1 MADDRQLSKSIY
13 LYVYTCYIILQL
25 LHLQFDIVIMPFN
38 NSLRHRRSNIVLPLC
53 LVCND
58 SHRSKSILKC
68 DFLSVQKSKLLHMCC
83 LIELP
88 FGCHKSPELSK
99 SDYYWTQNID
109 KKYIIEII
117 RNATLPNNSSFYSNI
132 KKIWKSGFCF

>member
-1 MADDRQLSKSIY
+1 M
-13 LYVYTCYIILQL
+13 QL

-68 DFLSVQKSKLLHMCC
+68 DFLSVQKSKSLHMFY

-88 FGCHKSPELSK
+88 FCCHKALELSK
-99 SDYYWTQNID
+99 SDYYWTQNINKNYVYHRND
-109 KKYIIEII
+109 KECHFARYV
-117 RNATLPNNSSFYSNI
+117 SSCFYSGI
-132 KKIWKSGFCF
+132 KKINLVKWLLFFMTFMF

>member
-1 MADDRQLSKSIY
+1 M
-13 LYVYTCYIILQL
+13 QL

-117 RNATLPNNSSFYSNI
+117 RNATLPNNSSFYSGI
-132 KKIWKSGFCF
+132 KKIWKRGFCF

>member
-1 MADDRQLSKSIY
+1 M
-13 LYVYTCYIILQL
+13 QL

-99 SDYYWTQNID
+99 SDYYWTQNI
-109 KKYIIEII
+109 
-117 RNATLPNNSSFYSNI
+117 N
-132 KKIWKSGFCF
+132 KKIYHRNNQECHFAK